1 MWPPPARALTLI
13 VGVPLILLTLSAIY
27 NESTYLNK
35 LIVDLRRHN
44 QGGANTTDSFVVSQ
58 ESFPRHNLR
67 LDVNIDVGVD
77 KQQKYKKDGD
87 GKVVQVEEEVPPNNI
102 CHDIKSLQDTTTW
115 PDIIFFEDHPNFAKS
130 ANLDPNREENMMAR
144 ATVAEFNRIRN
155 SVLRP
160 TLLDAGIKEGSLYA
174 AQSFAQRFL
183 ERKHDSRPL
192 SVVVAGNSFTIG
204 SNCGENTMQASDD
217 CAWPNRLAQR
227 WKEVVTK
234 SFGNSV
240 NSEIE
245 WHMLQQNAQAS
256 NNVMHRLPSL
266 IDEYQS
272 NNKTLDL
279 LLLNN
284 GITDRMKGESTWF
297 EAVVRVVLEYFP
309 QIVIISIVD
318 GIPDF
323 VDDSNAYAQEFLRSF
338 ITTQD
343 HYNLTRIDFA
353 KMCRILRDSDEE
365 NYADLRQQ
373 YPQSSLLWPQVNELM
388 FANGTFLTEEFPD
401 FMYHGKQLYW
411 ANYTPRVAKTKSAYY
426 PTNHPPW
433 TTHQYVADS
442 VLYTLLS
449 LLNSGMGCDGA
460 GPTIQRVTRPP
471 LPETTVADKAEVER
485 CFVCLK
491 PTDQLDARTHQ
502 VVVNATETNII
513 NHESPVVV
521 TCGDWKWVTDERKRS
536 GWQSDQAGSLI
547 RFRLKVS
554 EIPTISLTYMKSHAT
569 FGSFRVAFQPISKSN
584 DTTPLMGC
592 SDVAKF
598 TNQTLF
604 PSLRLEGKRQ
614 QFSLWDTFIFS
625 GKLDSNEGM
634 ANEVMKKTVLEK
646 MDSKEV
652 EYIDMYVLNDNYFGN
667 VKRVKIQTVTSC

>member
-1 MWPPPARALTLI
+1 
-13 VGVPLILLTLSAIY
+13 
-27 NESTYLNK
+27 
-35 LIVDLRRHN
+35 
-44 QGGANTTDSFVVSQ
+44 
-58 ESFPRHNLR
+58 
-67 LDVNIDVGVD
+67 
-77 KQQKYKKDGD
+77 
-87 GKVVQVEEEVPPNNI
+87 
-102 CHDIKSLQDTTTW
+102 
-115 PDIIFFEDHPNFAKS
+115 
-130 ANLDPNREENMMAR
+130 MAR

-204 SNCGENTMQASDD
+204 SNCGENTSQGSDD

-227 WKEVVTK
+227 WKEIVTK

-272 NNKTLDL
+272 KNKTLDL

-323 VDDSNAYAQEFLRSF
+323 VDDSNTYAQEFLRSF

-353 KMCRILRDSDEE
+353 KMCRILRGFDE
-365 NYADLRQQ
+365 LRRRKVPITQRITRRGQ
-373 YPQSSLLWPQVNELM
+373 HTNML
-388 FANGTFLTEEFPD
+388 
-401 FMYHGKQLYW
+401 
-411 ANYTPRVAKTKSAYY
+411 
-426 PTNHPPW
+426 PT
-433 TTHQYVADS
+433 
-442 VLYTLLS
+442 L
-449 LLNSGMGCDGA
+449 GMGCDGA
-460 GPTIQRVTRPP
+460 DSTIQRATRPP

-491 PTDQLDARTHQ
+491 STDQLDARTHQ

-547 RFRLKVS
+547 RFRLNVS

-569 FGSFRVAFQPISKSN
+569 FGSFRVTFQPISKAN
-584 DTTPLMGC
+584 GTTPLMGC

-604 PSLRLEGKRQ
+604 PSMRLEGKTQ

-634 ANEVMKKTVLEK
+634 ANEVMKKTILEK
-646 MDSKEV
+646 MESKDV